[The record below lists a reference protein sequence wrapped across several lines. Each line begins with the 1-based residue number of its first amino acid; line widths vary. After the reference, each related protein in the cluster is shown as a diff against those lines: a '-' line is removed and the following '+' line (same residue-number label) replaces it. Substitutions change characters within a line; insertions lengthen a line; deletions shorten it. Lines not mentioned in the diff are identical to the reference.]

1 MKPAI
6 LMYGASDK
14 NRDIFYSTRYSTP
27 YPFILV
33 IINEVK
39 HIIVPK
45 SEFSEAMKNA
55 FVNEVLSFDDFLTP
69 KDYAALEL
77 KQDSQPSRLGY
88 ASEVA
93 YLFLRA
99 KNIKQVLVPPDF
111 SFKMAQVLKW
121 RGIAVKIEDSTPF
134 FKQRLIKNEE
144 ELKCIRQSI
153 EAAENALSNVVEI
166 IKTAEVH
173 RDVLH
178 HDGIPVT
185 SESLRQFVRLKLYEN
200 DFIIHH
206 PLISSGFDTAYP
218 HKEGSGPIRA
228 DQPILIDI
236 FPRSLKSGYFAD
248 FTRTFVKGKPSA
260 DIKKMYLAVLEA
272 QELAISMVKEDVK
285 VSDIYNAAL
294 NLFKSHGFNT
304 DAEKNFGFVHSLGH
318 GIGLDVHEPPNLSDN
333 DTVLKAGNVITI
345 EPGLY
350 YPTIGGIRIEDMVLV
365 KKTGCEVLTS
375 YPKELEL

>member
-14 NRDIFYSTRYSTP
+14 NRDMFYSTKYSTP
-27 YPFILV
+27 YPFILAIV
-33 IINEVK
+33 NEVK
-39 HIIVPK
+39 QIIVPK

-55 FVNEVLSFDDFLTP
+55 FVNKVLSFDDFLTP
-69 KDYAALEL
+69 KDYAALAI
-77 KQDSQPSRLGY
+77 KQNSQPSRLDY

-93 YLFLRA
+93 YLFLRE
-99 KNIKQVLVPPDF
+99 KNIKQILVPPDF
-111 SFKMAQVLKW
+111 QFKMAQALKW
-121 RGIAVKIEDSTPF
+121 HGIAVKIEDSNPF

-166 IKTAEVH
+166 IRTADVH

-200 DFIIHH
+200 DFIIPH
-206 PLISSGFDTAYP
+206 PIISSGFDTAYP
-218 HKEGSGPIRA
+218 HKEGSGPIRS
-228 DQPILIDI
+228 DQPIVMDI
-236 FPRSLKSGYFAD
+236 FPKSLKSGYFAD
-248 FTRTFVKGKPSA
+248 LTRTFVKGKPSA
-260 DIKKMYLAVLEA
+260 EIKKMYLAVLES

-285 VSDIYNAAL
+285 VSDMYNAVL
-294 NLFKSHGFNT
+294 SMLKSHGFNT
-304 DAEKNFGFVHSLGH
+304 DADKNFGFVHSLGH
-318 GIGLDVHEPPNLSDN
+318 GVGLDVHEPPTLSDN
-333 DTVLKAGNVITI
+333 DAVLKAGSIITI

-375 YPKELEL
+375 YPKEFEL